1 MHVTVRELHVGTE
14 ASVEAS
20 ILPSTSTSSSSA
32 STSAQQLLVADIC
45 RNVLDVLQA
54 LPESISQDVT
64 ALTSWCGAAEV
75 CICLR
80 LPKAH
85 VQIERNYLYAQ
96 MKTIVCAM
104 GACTH

>member
-1 MHVTVRELHVGTE
+1 MHVTVRELYVGTE

-20 ILPSTSTSSSSA
+20 ILPSTTSSRA
-32 STSAQQLLVADIC
+32 STSAQQLPVADIC

-75 CICLR
+75 CVCLR

-85 VQIERNYLYAQ
+85 VQIERNYLHAQ